1 MIEIL
6 AFIAEEHISSYSIL
20 FTHMTAFWTSLA
32 RVTWIYRLH
41 FHTDKRRLVFYI
53 ASQLRKCPLTHAIS
67 LLFPEPFY
75 ERGCQEKI
83 LPPIRQPGIFFL
95 TASPATLV
103 VTDSLAGD
111 ALCQLSQ
118 CETLCA

>member
-1 MIEIL
+1 MI
-6 AFIAEEHISSYSIL
+6 AFRTSS
-20 FTHMTAFWTSLA
+20 ACVP
-32 RVTWIYRLH
+32 RVYWLH
-41 FHTDKRRLVFYI
+41 FHSGQRSLVFQI
-53 ASQLRKCPLTHAIS
+53 PSQLRKCPLTHAIS
-67 LLFPEPFY
+67 LLLPEPFY

-103 VTDSLAGD
+103 VTDAVAGD